1 MNSARP
7 STRCNIV
14 IVDDDQL
21 VRDFAAH
28 AVIFHTNR
36 RILTLENGFDGW
48 QYVQHRRHEV
58 DMVIADAHLPDMD
71 GLELLTLVKQHDPGK
86 LFILTSSNGAHEQ
99 TAGRLGAD
107 AFLAKP
113 YDVQDLLRIIQELVR
128 THGAV
133 TQKQTTIAFPTPDQK
148 PS

>member
-1 MNSARP
+1 MDSTRA

-36 RILTLENGFDGW
+36 RIVALENGFDGW
-48 QYVQHRRHEV
+48 QYIQNRRHEV

-71 GLELLTLVKQHDPGK
+71 GLELLTLVKQDDPGK
-86 LFILTSSNGAHEQ
+86 RFILTSSNGTHEQ

-128 THGAV
+128 THGATRP
-133 TQKQTTIAFPTPDQK
+133 TQATIAFPTPDHK